1 LALQP
6 KSNAKKC
13 IDMLLKIINGEL
25 DMYATDKN
33 EAVISFVVNGWD
45 MSKEEIEQFV
55 KDEWAI
61 EVDLAKEIE
70 E

>member
-1 LALQP
+1 
-6 KSNAKKC
+6 
-13 IDMLLKIINGEL
+13 
-25 DMYATDKN
+25 MYATDKN
-33 EAVISFVVNGWD
+33 KAVISFVVNGWD